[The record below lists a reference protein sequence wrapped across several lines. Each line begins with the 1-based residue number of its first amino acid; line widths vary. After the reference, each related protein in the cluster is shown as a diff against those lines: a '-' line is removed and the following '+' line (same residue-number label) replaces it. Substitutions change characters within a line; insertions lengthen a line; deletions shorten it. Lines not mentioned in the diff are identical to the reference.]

1 MDVDNLDAMV
11 QRLKDALAISEFHFR
26 DAVQELIE
34 ATKEEYGYHEEDF

>member
-11 QRLKDALAISEFHFR
+11 QWLKDALAISEFHFR

-34 ATKEEYGYHEEDF
+34 ASKQEGGYREEEF